1 ELQDKSERTKRSL
14 PGRSSSEVWFADC
27 HSSSDQLHRAVKSM
41 PPRIARDRNDGIGA
55 SAAFPPFAHLLHKPH
70 LNYVGA
76 VYDRAVLFEI
86 DELRAVIDHAYS

>member
-1 ELQDKSERTKRSL
+1 
-14 PGRSSSEVWFADC
+14 
-27 HSSSDQLHRAVKSM
+27 M

-76 VYDRAVLFEI
+76 VYDVYDRAVLFEI
-86 DELRAVIDHAYS
+86 DELRAVIDRAYSAQEGSVGFTAWCRGAVGLWS